1 MFGAKTLAVIF
12 MDGYKAKKIE
22 ETLKGKDFL
31 GYEII
36 NLINNGKSAAVFK
49 AKDNS
54 GNEFA
59 IKIFDNELIER
70 FGHEI
75 QESRIEKE
83 ISLKGHTI
91 LNLIKIIDG
100 GKSQIDADEYYY
112 IIMEYIDGLNLK
124 EFIIE
129 KNYDNTII
137 QKVVQTIFT
146 ITEELLLKGIV
157 HRDIKPENIMI
168 SKANEIIL
176 MDLGV
181 LKLIGVPSQSDQD
194 EKQFVGTLRYAPPE
208 FLLRTEEDSLN
219 GWKAVNLYQIGG
231 LMHDLITKKE
241 LFHDY
246 NPYSKLVLAIKEDAP
261 IISNETLPFSTIQ
274 LSRDLLI
281 KDWNKRLAVNSNKR
295 ILDFCSFNPD
305 GISSIDKEFE
315 DILSMTSSHKTK
327 FEEIEKI
334 TRSNQEKNE
343 RKKQISES
351 IDKIIDECFQKIK
364 TIGLIHRIEKSKL
377 FFFDTDRE
385 MRQKQAVK
393 NYVYKLESDISKG
406 FPRPMFILVK
416 FSNDENSFAE
426 ISLLAMF
433 LSVFVK
439 INMDE
444 PPLIFKEIGKEL
456 TPYHQRN
463 QQTFFN
469 FKTYQAFNGTVG
481 FDEQFKNNITLE
493 LIKLIK
499 VALKGVETEVKA
511 ELEQRENFAKGEQRT
526 TVTYGTPKT
535 KLFHS
540 LE

>member
-1 MFGAKTLAVIF
+1 
-12 MDGYKAKKIE
+12 MDRYKAKKIE
-22 ETLKGKDFL
+22 ETLRGKPFL
-31 GYEII
+31 GNEII

-49 AKDNS
+49 ARDSS
-54 GNEFA
+54 GNKFA

-100 GKSQIDADEYYY
+100 GKTQIDTEEYYY

-124 EFIIE
+124 EFISDR
-129 KNYDNTII
+129 NYDNTFI

-146 ITEELLLKGIV
+146 VTEDLLLKGIV

-168 SKANEIIL
+168 SKTNEIIL

-181 LKLIGVPSQSDQD
+181 LKLIGVPSQSDLD

-219 GWKAVNLYQIGG
+219 GWKTVNLYQIGG
-231 LMHDLITKKE
+231 LMHDLVMKKE

-274 LSRDLLI
+274 LARDLLV
-281 KDWNKRLAVNSNKR
+281 KDWNKRLIANSNKR
-295 ILDFCSFNPD
+295 ILDFCSASPD
-305 GISSIDKEFE
+305 GMSSIDKELE

-334 TRSNQEKNE
+334 TLSNQEKNE

-351 IDKIIDECFQKIK
+351 IEKIIDECFQKIEA
-364 TIGLIHRIEKSKL
+364 TGLIHKIEKSKL
-377 FFFDTDRE
+377 FYFDTDRE

-406 FPRPMFILVK
+406 FPRPMFFLVK

-426 ISLLAMF
+426 ISLMAMF
-433 LSVFVK
+433 LSLFVK
-439 INMDE
+439 INMNE
-444 PPLIFKEIGKEL
+444 PLLIFNEIVKEQ

-499 VALKGVETEVKA
+499 FALKGVESEVKT
-511 ELEQRENFAKGEQRT
+511 ELEQREKIAKGEQRIS
-526 TVTYGTPKT
+526 VTYGTPKT
-535 KLFHS
+535 KMFHS